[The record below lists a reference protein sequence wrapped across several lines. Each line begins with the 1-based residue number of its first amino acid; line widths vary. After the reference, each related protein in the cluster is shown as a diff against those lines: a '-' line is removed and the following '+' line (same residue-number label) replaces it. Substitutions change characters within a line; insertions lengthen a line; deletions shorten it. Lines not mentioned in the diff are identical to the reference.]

1 MISQSKWRGRCR
13 TQGGKEER
21 KTSMG
26 FDLSDLQP
34 KERAS
39 FALRAL
45 YEAAGCRKYH
55 MGRFEEY
62 GLYQENRSFL
72 SSEQVITFTD
82 LDGRLLAL
90 KPDVT
95 LSIAKTAQP
104 APGETLKYYYHENV
118 YRPSAESHTFKEIA
132 QMGLEMLGAV
142 GEAQVQQ
149 AVGLAAKSL
158 EQLGAAWVLEL
169 SHMGYLF
176 GLLDALAVP
185 ETARPAL
192 LDLLREKNAHEL
204 RAAAKAAGL
213 DDAGADTLCALL
225 TLCGGCEETLARAEA
240 FCKNDRMRAAAAEL
254 RALTCSLS
262 AGGGSVRLDLSLA
275 GEMEYYNGLVFQGYL
290 QGLPRPLLKGGR
302 YDLLMQKFTPGADAI
317 GFAVYLDEL
326 DRLSAPLPPV
336 QQQKT
341 DRVMLNVAL
350 PKGRL
355 GDKVYG
361 LLARIGYGCAED
373 YNATRKLVVE
383 NPEAGIRYFLVK
395 PSDVAIYVEH
405 GAADVGIVGKDIL
418 TEASADVYE
427 LLDTGLGRCRMC
439 VAAPNDYQDDPSRP
453 VRVATKFVNIAK
465 NYYASIGRD
474 IDIIKL
480 NGSIELAPILGL
492 SDVIVDIVETGTT
505 LRENGLK
512 VVTEF
517 LPISARF
524 IANKAS
530 YQFKHREVD
539 RMLEQLRET
548 LQEAAK

>member
-1 MISQSKWRGRCR
+1 MPENAGDGCKK
-13 TQGGKEER
+13 QGEPTMEF
-21 KTSMG
+21 S
-26 FDLSDLQP
+26 LANLQP

-104 APGETLKYYYHENV
+104 APGETLRYYYHENV
-118 YRPSAESHTFKEIA
+118 YRPSAESHTFKEIS

-149 AVGLAAKSL
+149 AVCLAARSL
-158 EQLGAAWVLEL
+158 DALGAEWVLEV

-176 GLLDALAVP
+176 GLFDALGVP
-185 ETARPAL
+185 DAARAKL
-192 LDLLREKNAHEL
+192 LEKLREKNAHEL
-204 RAAAKAAGL
+204 RAAAGAAGL
-213 DDAGADTLCALL
+213 ADAAADILCSVLSLCGSYADTLAKAAAL
-225 TLCGGCEETLARAEA
+225 CRNGA
-240 FCKNDRMRAAAAEL
+240 MRAAVAEL
-254 RALTCSLS
+254 EALAVPLEK
-262 AGGGSVRLDLSLA
+262 AGGVIRLDMTLA

-290 QGLPRPLLKGGR
+290 KALPRPLLKGGR
-302 YDLLMQKFTPGADAI
+302 YDLLMQKFTPGAGAI

-336 QQQKT
+336 QKNNT

-355 GDKVYG
+355 GDKVYN
-361 LLARIGYGCAED
+361 LLAGIGYGCPED

-427 LLDTGLGRCRMC
+427 LLDTGLGKCRMC
-439 VAAPNDYQDDPSRP
+439 VAAPADYQDDPSRP
-453 VRVATKFVNIAK
+453 VRVATKFVSIAK
-465 NYYASIGRD
+465 SYYASMGRD

-480 NGSIELAPILGL
+480 NGSSELAPILGL

-517 LPISARF
+517 MPISARF

-530 YQFKHREVD
+530 YQFKHAEMD
-539 RMLEQLRET
+539 TMLEKLRAE
-548 LQEAAK
+548 LQNKEEAK

>member
-1 MISQSKWRGRCR
+1 MSENAGDGCKK
-13 TQGGKEER
+13 QGESTMEF
-21 KTSMG
+21 S
-26 FDLSDLQP
+26 LANLQP

-104 APGETLKYYYHENV
+104 APGETLRYYYHENV
-118 YRPSAESHTFKEIA
+118 YRPSAESHTFKEIS

-142 GEAQVQQ
+142 GEVQVQQ
-149 AVGLAAKSL
+149 AVCLAARSL
-158 EQLGAAWVLEL
+158 DALGADWVLEV

-176 GLLDALAVP
+176 GLFDALGVP
-185 ETARPAL
+185 DAARAKL
-192 LDLLREKNAHEL
+192 LEKLREKNAHEL
-204 RAAAKAAGL
+204 RAAAGAAGL
-213 DDAGADTLCALL
+213 ADASADILCSVLSLCGSYADTLAKAAAL
-225 TLCGGCEETLARAEA
+225 CR
-240 FCKNDRMRAAAAEL
+240 NDAMRAAVAEL
-254 RALTCSLS
+254 EALAVPLEK
-262 AGGGSVRLDLSLA
+262 AGGVIRLDMTLA

-290 QGLPRPLLKGGR
+290 KALPRPLLKGGR
-302 YDLLMQKFTPGADAI
+302 YDLLMQKFTPGAGAI

-336 QQQKT
+336 QKNST

-355 GDKVYG
+355 GDKVYN
-361 LLARIGYGCAED
+361 LLAGIGYGCPED

-427 LLDTGLGRCRMC
+427 LLDTGLGKCRMC
-439 VAAPNDYQDDPSRP
+439 VAAPADYQDDPSRP
-453 VRVATKFVNIAK
+453 VRVATKFVSIAK
-465 NYYASIGRD
+465 SYYASMGRD

-517 LPISARF
+517 MPISARF

-530 YQFKHREVD
+530 YQFKHAEMD
-539 RMLEQLRET
+539 TMLEKLRAE
-548 LQEAAK
+548 LQNKEEAK